1 MTMYILLILWLILIF
16 IGCPLYLSLG
26 AVSLLYAVLSGSN
39 LVIIPQKIS
48 MAANSFPLLAAP
60 FFILMGNIMNFSG
73 VTNRI
78 FKFADVLVGWMRGG
92 LGHANIIAS
101 VIFAGM
107 SGAAVADA
115 GGLGTIEIEAM
126 RKAGYDDDFS
136 CAITAASST
145 IGPIIPPSL
154 PMIIYGAQ
162 SETSI
167 GKLFIAGVIPGILMA
182 VALGIMV
189 EAKARKNNYPYQ
201 KWQGFKVLFKAFI
214 EAFWALMAPVILLL
228 GIMLG
233 IFTPTEAATVSAFY
247 ALILGL
253 FVYKEFKLK
262 ELPKLMLMAVSTNGV
277 VLALVMTAMAF
288 GYSLTIAQ
296 IPQMAGS
303 SLLALTSNPYIIL
316 LLINIFLLF
325 IGLFME
331 ATAAMLILIPIFMP
345 VVNQM
350 GIDPVQFGIIMV
362 LNLMIG
368 TITPPVGVV
377 LSVTSNVANVSFD
390 RVAKAT
396 APFLIPLIIV
406 LLLVTYVPYITLFL
420 PSLFN

>member
-214 EAFWALMAPVILLL
+214 DAFWALMAPVILLL

-316 LLINIFLLF
+316 FLINIFLLF

-331 ATAAMLILIPIFMP
+331 STAAMLILIPIFMP
-345 VVNQM
+345 VINQM

-377 LSVTSNVANVSFD
+377 LSVTGNIANVSFD

-396 APFLIPLIIV
+396 TPFLIPLIIV
-406 LLLVTYVPYITLFL
+406 LLLVTYVP
-420 PSLFN
+420 

>member
-39 LVIIPQKIS
+39 LIIIPQKIS
-48 MAANSFPLLAAP
+48 MSANSFPLLAAP

-162 SETSI
+162 S
-167 GKLFIAGVIPGILMA
+167 
-182 VALGIMV
+182 
-189 EAKARKNNYPYQ
+189 
-201 KWQGFKVLFKAFI
+201 
-214 EAFWALMAPVILLL
+214 
-228 GIMLG
+228 
-233 IFTPTEAATVSAFY
+233 
-247 ALILGL
+247 
-253 FVYKEFKLK
+253 
-262 ELPKLMLMAVSTNGV
+262 
-277 VLALVMTAMAF
+277 
-288 GYSLTIAQ
+288 
-296 IPQMAGS
+296 
-303 SLLALTSNPYIIL
+303 
-316 LLINIFLLF
+316 
-325 IGLFME
+325 
-331 ATAAMLILIPIFMP
+331 
-345 VVNQM
+345 
-350 GIDPVQFGIIMV
+350 
-362 LNLMIG
+362 
-368 TITPPVGVV
+368 
-377 LSVTSNVANVSFD
+377 
-390 RVAKAT
+390 
-396 APFLIPLIIV
+396 
-406 LLLVTYVPYITLFL
+406 
-420 PSLFN
+420 

>member
-39 LVIIPQKIS
+39 LIIIPQKIS
-48 MAANSFPLLAAP
+48 MSANSFPLLAAP

-126 RKAGYDDDFS
+126 LKAGYDDDFS

-296 IPQMAGS
+296 IPQMAGN

-316 LLINIFLLF
+316 FLINIFLLF

-331 ATAAMLILIPIFMP
+331 STAAMLILIPIFMP
-345 VVNQM
+345 VINQM

-377 LSVTSNVANVSFD
+377 LSVTGNVANVSFD

-396 APFLIPLIIV
+396 TPFLIPLIIV

>member
-1 MTMYILLILWLILIF
+1 MTMYIVLILWLILIF

-39 LVIIPQKIS
+39 LIVIPQKIS

-136 CAITAASST
+136 CAITAASAT

-182 VALGIMV
+182 IALGIMV

-303 SLLALTSNPYIIL
+303 SLLVLTSNPYIIL

-345 VVNQM
+345 VINQM
-350 GIDPVQFGIIMV
+350 GIDPVQFGVIMV

-377 LSVTSNVANVSFD
+377 LSVTGNVANVSFD

-406 LLLVTYVPYITLFL
+406 LLLVTYVPHITLFL
-420 PSLFN
+420 PNLFN

>member
-39 LVIIPQKIS
+39 LIIIPQKIS
-48 MAANSFPLLAAP
+48 MSANSFPLLAAP

-189 EAKARKNNYPYQ
+189 ETKARKNNYPYQ

-228 GIMLG
+228 GLCLG

-296 IPQMAGS
+296 IPQMAGN

-316 LLINIFLLF
+316 FLINIFLIF

-331 ATAAMLILIPIFMP
+331 STAAMLILIPIFMP
-345 VVNQM
+345 VINQM

-377 LSVTSNVANVSFD
+377 LSVTGNVANVSFD

>member
-39 LVIIPQKIS
+39 LIIIPQKIS
-48 MAANSFPLLAAP
+48 MSANSFPLLAAP

-126 RKAGYDDDFS
+126 RKAGYEDDFS

-154 PMIIYGAQ
+154 PMI
-162 SETSI
+162 
-167 GKLFIAGVIPGILMA
+167 
-182 VALGIMV
+182 
-189 EAKARKNNYPYQ
+189 
-201 KWQGFKVLFKAFI
+201 
-214 EAFWALMAPVILLL
+214 
-228 GIMLG
+228 G

-296 IPQMAGS
+296 IPQMAGN

-316 LLINIFLLF
+316 FLINIFLLF

-331 ATAAMLILIPIFMP
+331 STAAMLILIPIFMP
-345 VVNQM
+345 VINQM

-377 LSVTSNVANVSFD
+377 LSVTGNVANVSFD

>member
-39 LVIIPQKIS
+39 LIIIPQKIS
-48 MAANSFPLLAAP
+48 MSANSFPLLAAP

-126 RKAGYDDDFS
+126 QKAGYEDDFS

-201 KWQGFKVLFKAFI
+201 QWQGFKVLFKAFI

-296 IPQMAGS
+296 IPQMAGN

-316 LLINIFLLF
+316 FLINIFLIF

-331 ATAAMLILIPIFMP
+331 STAAMLILIPIFMP
-345 VVNQM
+345 VINQM

-377 LSVTSNVANVSFD
+377 LSVTGNVANVSFD

>member
-39 LVIIPQKIS
+39 LIIIPQKIS
-48 MAANSFPLLAAP
+48 MSANSFPLLAAP

-107 SGAAVADA
+107 SGASVADA

-189 EAKARKNNYPYQ
+189 EAKARKNNYLYQ

-296 IPQMAGS
+296 IPQMAGN

-316 LLINIFLLF
+316 FLINIFLLF

-331 ATAAMLILIPIFMP
+331 STAAMLILIPIFMP
-345 VVNQM
+345 VINQM

-377 LSVTSNVANVSFD
+377 LSVTGNVANVSFD

>member
-214 EAFWALMAPVILLL
+214 DAFWALMAPVILLL

-316 LLINIFLLF
+316 FLINIFLLF

-331 ATAAMLILIPIFMP
+331 STAAMLILIPIFMP
-345 VVNQM
+345 VINQM

-377 LSVTSNVANVSFD
+377 LSVTGNIANVSFD

-396 APFLIPLIIV
+396 TPFLIPLIIV

>member
-1 MTMYILLILWLILIF
+1 MTMYILLILWLVLIF

-39 LVIIPQKIS
+39 LIIIPQKIS

-115 GGLGTIEIEAM
+115 GGLGTIEIEAI

-136 CAITAASST
+136 CAITAASAT

-182 VALGIMV
+182 IALGIMV

-296 IPQMAGS
+296 IPQMAGN
-303 SLLALTSNPYIIL
+303 SLLSLTSNPYIIL

-377 LSVTSNVANVSFD
+377 LSVTGNIANVSFD

-420 PSLFN
+420 PNLFN

>member
-39 LVIIPQKIS
+39 LIIIPQKIS
-48 MAANSFPLLAAP
+48 MSANSFPLLAAP

-136 CAITAASST
+136 CAITSASST

-296 IPQMAGS
+296 IPQMAGN
-303 SLLALTSNPYIIL
+303 SLLALTSNTYIIL
-316 LLINIFLLF
+316 FLINIFLLF

-331 ATAAMLILIPIFMP
+331 STAAMLILIPIFMP
-345 VVNQM
+345 VINQM

-377 LSVTSNVANVSFD
+377 LSVTGNVANVSFD

>member
-1 MTMYILLILWLILIF
+1 MTMYILLILWIILIF

-39 LVIIPQKIS
+39 LIIIPQKIS

-136 CAITAASST
+136 CAITAASAT

-182 VALGIMV
+182 IALGIMV
-189 EAKARKNNYPYQ
+189 EIKARKNNYPYQ
-201 KWQGFKVLFKAFI
+201 KWKGFKVLFKAFI

-253 FVYKEFKLK
+253 FVYKEFKIK

-296 IPQMAGS
+296 IPQMAGN
-303 SLLALTSNPYIIL
+303 SLLVLTSNPYIIL

-350 GIDPVQFGIIMV
+350 GIDPVQFGVIMV

-377 LSVTSNVANVSFD
+377 LSVTGNVANISFD

-420 PSLFN
+420 PNLFN

>member
-182 VALGIMV
+182 VL
-189 EAKARKNNYPYQ
+189 
-201 KWQGFKVLFKAFI
+201 
-214 EAFWALMAPVILLL
+214 
-228 GIMLG
+228 
-233 IFTPTEAATVSAFY
+233 
-247 ALILGL
+247 
-253 FVYKEFKLK
+253 
-262 ELPKLMLMAVSTNGV
+262 
-277 VLALVMTAMAF
+277 
-288 GYSLTIAQ
+288 
-296 IPQMAGS
+296 
-303 SLLALTSNPYIIL
+303 
-316 LLINIFLLF
+316 
-325 IGLFME
+325 
-331 ATAAMLILIPIFMP
+331 
-345 VVNQM
+345 
-350 GIDPVQFGIIMV
+350 
-362 LNLMIG
+362 
-368 TITPPVGVV
+368 
-377 LSVTSNVANVSFD
+377 
-390 RVAKAT
+390 
-396 APFLIPLIIV
+396 
-406 LLLVTYVPYITLFL
+406 
-420 PSLFN
+420 

>member
-214 EAFWALMAPVILLL
+214 DAFWALMAPVILLL

-316 LLINIFLLF
+316 FLINIFLLF

-331 ATAAMLILIPIFMP
+331 STAAMLILIPIFMP
-345 VVNQM
+345 VINQI

-377 LSVTSNVANVSFD
+377 LSVTGNIANVSFD

-396 APFLIPLIIV
+396 TPFLIPLIIV

>member
-39 LVIIPQKIS
+39 LIIIPQKIS
-48 MAANSFPLLAAP
+48 MSANSFPLLAAP

-126 RKAGYDDDFS
+126 RKAGYEDDFS

-296 IPQMAGS
+296 IPQMAGN
-303 SLLALTSNPYIIL
+303 SLLALTSNTYIIL
-316 LLINIFLLF
+316 FLINIFLLF

-331 ATAAMLILIPIFMP
+331 STAAMLILIPIFMP
-345 VVNQM
+345 VINQM

-377 LSVTSNVANVSFD
+377 LSVTGNVANVSFD

-396 APFLIPLIIV
+396 TPFLIPLIIV

-420 PSLFN
+420 PSLFD

>member
-1 MTMYILLILWLILIF
+1 MTMYILLILWIILIF

-39 LVIIPQKIS
+39 LIIIPQKIS

-136 CAITAASST
+136 CAITAASAT

-167 GKLFIAGVIPGILMA
+167 GKLFIAGVIPGILIA
-182 VALGIMV
+182 IALGIMV
-189 EAKARKNNYPYQ
+189 EIKARKNNYPYQ

-253 FVYKEFKLK
+253 FVYKEFKIE

-296 IPQMAGS
+296 IPQMAGN
-303 SLLALTSNPYIIL
+303 SLLVLTSNPYIIL

-350 GIDPVQFGIIMV
+350 GIDPVQFGVIMV

-377 LSVTSNVANVSFD
+377 LSVTGNVANISFD

-420 PSLFN
+420 PNLFN

>member
-136 CAITAASST
+136 CAITAASAT

-214 EAFWALMAPVILLL
+214 DAFWALMAPVILLL

-316 LLINIFLLF
+316 FLINIFLLF

-331 ATAAMLILIPIFMP
+331 STAAMLILIPIFMP
-345 VVNQM
+345 VINQI

-377 LSVTSNVANVSFD
+377 LSVTGNIANVSFD

-396 APFLIPLIIV
+396 TPFLIPLIIV

>member
-201 KWQGFKVLFKAFI
+201 KWQGFKVLLKAFI

-303 SLLALTSNPYIIL
+303 SLLVLTSNPYIIL
-316 LLINIFLLF
+316 FLINIFLLF

-331 ATAAMLILIPIFMP
+331 ATAAMLILIPIFIP
-345 VVNQM
+345 VINQM
-350 GIDPVQFGIIMV
+350 GIDTVQFGIIMV

-377 LSVTSNVANVSFD
+377 LSVTGNIANVSFD

>member
-115 GGLGTIEIEAM
+115 GGLGTIEREAM

-345 VVNQM
+345 VINQM

-377 LSVTSNVANVSFD
+377 LSVTGNIANVSFD

>member
-1 MTMYILLILWLILIF
+1 MTMYILLILWIILIF

-39 LVIIPQKIS
+39 LIIIPQKIS

-136 CAITAASST
+136 CAITAASAT

-182 VALGIMV
+182 IALGIMV
-189 EAKARKNNYPYQ
+189 EIKARKNNYPYQ

-253 FVYKEFKLK
+253 FVYKEFKIE

-296 IPQMAGS
+296 IPQMAGN
-303 SLLALTSNPYIIL
+303 SLLVLTSNPYIIL

-350 GIDPVQFGIIMV
+350 GIDPVQFGVIMV

-377 LSVTSNVANVSFD
+377 LSVTGNVANISFD

-420 PSLFN
+420 PNLFN